1 MACFDRKGDAS
12 SCCGA
17 MPTWS
22 FLSGDANAVAIESWL
37 NSRSFWPEP
46 DNRFRPHPGRCVADR
61 QPGPEHGGGPCPFG
75 CAVGGRRVG
84 AVPCGG
90 SVGPSANR
98 RTDTRSLPQDR
109 PLPRP
114 VHDSLFRAL
123 VDDPRRAAALL
134 AGHLPADVASR
145 LDPAFPPEHLEGT
158 FIDDAGNR
166 SQCDALFR
174 VRLRGGE
181 EARVYA
187 LLEHKSAI
195 DPGTPLQLVRYVLN
209 VWAREIEDR
218 RSGAGSLPL
227 VIPVVF
233 YHGTGSWGVP
243 LSVRDMIAVPEGLEG
258 YADRFGE
265 YVLRDLGGMDQ
276 RELSDDPSV
285 LAALLALGRTG
296 RGITDAELELILA
309 VVAESGFGHYVLA
322 YVVERTELTLER
334 LDAALGR
341 ARPDDRERLMGTVAQ
356 EIFDEGIERGIEQGI
371 ERGKAAMLLRQM
383 TLKFGSVSGPD
394 RDRIGSASPDELDAW
409 SGAILEAQSPEAVF
423 AAGQPR

>member
-1 MACFDRKGDAS
+1 
-12 SCCGA
+12 
-17 MPTWS
+17 MP
-22 FLSGDANAVAIESWL
+22 LRRDNSGPARRRNGGFRRWTGTAAIRL
-37 NSRSFWPEP
+37 LQGPRPEP
-46 DNRFRPHPGRCVADR
+46 ARA
-61 QPGPEHGGGPCPFG
+61 GPVHRNSGCAFFG

-134 AGHLPADVASR
+134 AGHLPEDVASR

-341 ARPDDRERLMGTVAQ
+341 TRPDDRERLMGTVAQ
-356 EIFDEGIERGIEQGI
+356 EIFDEGI

-409 SGAILEAQSPEAVF
+409 SGAILEAGSPEAVF